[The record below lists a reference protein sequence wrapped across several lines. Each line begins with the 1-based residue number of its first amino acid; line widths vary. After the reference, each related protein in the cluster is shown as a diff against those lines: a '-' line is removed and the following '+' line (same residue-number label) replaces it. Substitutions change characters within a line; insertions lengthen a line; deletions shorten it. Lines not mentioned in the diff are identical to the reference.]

1 MNFPT
6 ARWRDSSPRSVSRAY
21 PSRHDGVGD
30 THAHLRELRDDDGHG
45 EHAERAELRHHWPAI
60 HGMRRVLS
68 ERPRYNTDARP
79 THEDADCHGCVRLVS
94 SRPGTASRAGPPE
107 LRSPE
112 NVSREN
118 QRFATRGTVDV
129 RRPAPFP
136 RVTLAAMKPDPCSH
150 GRRGAGPGALSRGAR
165 GAPFAHKSR
174 SRWQWRWGTTSRSL
188 PMTGWESRRRLA
200 HGSICTDV
208 FEELLLRRHRMAVPA
223 SGTTASHGCPRD
235 FAAPSVQRPRH
246 LPKVV

>member
-1 MNFPT
+1 M
-6 ARWRDSSPRSVSRAY
+6 RDGR
-21 PSRHDGVGD
+21 RHGD
-30 THAHLRELRDDDGHG
+30 HDPGHQQ
-45 EHAERAELRHHWPAI
+45 HQRPVQIAAE
-60 HGMRRVLS
+60 G
-68 ERPRYNTDARP
+68 DAR
-79 THEDADCHGCVRLVS
+79 
-94 SRPGTASRAGPPE
+94 GTASRAGPPE

-112 NVSREN
+112 NISREN
-118 QRFATRGTVDV
+118 QRFATRGTVDG
-129 RRPAPFP
+129 RWPAPFP
-136 RVTLAAMKPDPCSH
+136 RVTLAAMKPDPCSHGRRSH

-188 PMTGWESRRRLA
+188 PMTGWESRRGLA

-223 SGTTASHGCPRD
+223 TGSTASHGCPRD